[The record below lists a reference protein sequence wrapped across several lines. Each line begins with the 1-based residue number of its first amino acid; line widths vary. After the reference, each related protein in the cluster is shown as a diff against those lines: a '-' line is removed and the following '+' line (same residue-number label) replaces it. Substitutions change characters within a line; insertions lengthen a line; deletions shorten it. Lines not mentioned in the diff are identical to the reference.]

1 MEKVA
6 KQINEMIKSSD
17 VYVRYINSKELVDKS
32 SDLVKLA
39 SEMKRVKDINCKV
52 KNEDLIDEYYRL
64 ENEYNSHILVKEYK
78 KNKDELYMLL
88 KEVSDILS
96 FK

>member
-1 MEKVA
+1 MEKLA

-17 VYVRYINSKELVDKS
+17 VYKRYINSKEIIDNNSELVQLS
-32 SDLVKLA
+32 
-39 SEMKRVKDINCKV
+39 SEMKRIKDINCKD
-52 KNEDLIDEYYRL
+52 KSEDLIDEYYKL

-78 KNKDELYMLL
+78 KNKDEFYMLL